1 MKKSNNTKRFI
12 LVIIKKNIRK
22 SCIISYTIQL
32 YIRFNNL
39 NMPKK
44 KMDYSNT
51 IIYKIFCKDPIIKE
65 IYIGHT
71 TNFVTRK
78 SEHKTSCKNS
88 NIYIYIY
95 IVI

>member
-1 MKKSNNTKRFI
+1 
-12 LVIIKKNIRK
+12 
-22 SCIISYTIQL
+22 
-32 YIRFNNL
+32 
-39 NMPKK
+39 MPKT

-51 IIYKIFCKDPIIKE
+51 IIYKIFCKDPSIKE